1 MKPISSIAANVQ
13 ASTTM
18 ALDSLYKEMKANGI
32 DVIGFAAGEP
42 DFPTPDHIKYA
53 GIDAIV
59 TNKTTYTPASGTL
72 DLKLAVCKRLKEDLD
87 LDYAPN
93 QIVCTSG
100 AKHCVYVALRTL
112 VDPGDEV
119 IVPAPYWVSYV
130 ELVNMVGA
138 TPVAVV
144 ATEEEDFKLTP
155 EKLESVITPKTKAI
169 ILNNPSNPT
178 GMLYTREELKA
189 LADVIVKHD
198 LYVLAD
204 EIYYKLVYDGREF
217 VSLAS
222 LGEDIKKHTII
233 INGVSKSYAM
243 TGWRIGYIACEA
255 NIAKVAANYLSHSTG
270 NPCSISQAAALA
282 GLNESQETVEEMRKA
297 FEERR
302 NYMVERMNA
311 IPGVSCLKP
320 EGAFYVMMNIKEL
333 MGKNLHG
340 KVINSSDD
348 FSDVFLKEGLVCIV
362 PCSGF
367 GMEGFLR
374 WSYATSMEN
383 IKKGMDRLEQFLTG
397 DFDRSDR

>member
-1 MKPISSIAANVQ
+1 LKPISAIASNVQ
-13 ASTTM
+13 ASTTL
-18 ALDSLYKEMKANGI
+18 ALDSLYKEMKASGI

-42 DFPTPDHIKYA
+42 DFATPEHIKYA
-53 GIDAIV
+53 AMESV
-59 TNKTTYTPASGTL
+59 VNNKTKYTPASGTL
-72 DLKLAVCKRLKEDLD
+72 DLKKAVCQRLKEDLD

-93 QIVCTSG
+93 QIVCSSG

-112 VDPGDEV
+112 VNPGDEV

-130 ELVNMVGA
+130 ELVKMVGGI
-138 TPVAVV
+138 PVTVT

-155 EKLESVITPKTKAI
+155 EKLQSVITPNTKAI

-178 GMLYTREELKA
+178 GMLYTRRELEA
-189 LADVIVKHD
+189 LAQVMVDND
-198 LYVLAD
+198 LYVISD

-222 LGEDIKKHTII
+222 LGEEIKKRTLI

-243 TGWRIGYIACEA
+243 TGWRLGYLACESS
-255 NIAKVAANYLSHSTG
+255 IAKAASNYLSHSTG
-270 NPCSISQAAALA
+270 NPSSISQAASVVALR
-282 GLNESQETVEEMRKA
+282 ESQETVEQMRQA
-297 FEERR
+297 FEARR

-311 IPGVSCLKP
+311 IEGVSCLKP
-320 EGAFYVMMNIKEL
+320 EGAFYVMMNIKKL
-333 MGKNLHG
+333 IGKTIYG
-340 KVINSSDD
+340 RVINSSDD

-383 IKKGMDRLEQFLTG
+383 IKEGMDRLERFLAEG
-397 DFDRSDR
+397 LAEEG

>member
-72 DLKLAVCKRLKEDLD
+72 DLKRAVCKRLKEDLD

>member
-1 MKPISSIAANVQ
+1 MKPISAIASNVQ
-13 ASTTM
+13 ASTTL
-18 ALDSLYKEMKANGI
+18 ALDSLYKEMKASGI

-42 DFPTPDHIKYA
+42 DFATPEHIKYA
-53 GIDAIV
+53 AMESV
-59 TNKTTYTPASGTL
+59 VNNKTKYTPASGTL
-72 DLKLAVCKRLKEDLD
+72 ELKKAVCQRLKEDLD

-93 QIVCTSG
+93 QIVCSSG

-112 VDPGDEV
+112 VNPGDEV

-130 ELVNMVGA
+130 ELVKMVGGI
-138 TPVAVV
+138 PVTVT

-155 EKLESVITPKTKAI
+155 EKLQSVITPNTKAI

-178 GMLYTREELKA
+178 GMLYTRRELEA
-189 LADVIVKHD
+189 LAQVMVDND
-198 LYVLAD
+198 LYVISD

-222 LGEDIKKHTII
+222 LGEEIKKRTLI

-243 TGWRIGYIACEA
+243 TGWRLGYLACESS
-255 NIAKVAANYLSHSTG
+255 IAKAASNYLSHSTG
-270 NPCSISQAAALA
+270 NPSSISQAASVVALR
-282 GLNESQETVEEMRKA
+282 ESQETVEQMRQA
-297 FEERR
+297 FEARR

-311 IPGVSCLKP
+311 IEGVSCLKP
-320 EGAFYVMMNIKEL
+320 EGAFYVMMNIKKL
-333 MGKNLHG
+333 IGKTIYG
-340 KVINSSDD
+340 RVINSSDD

-383 IKKGMDRLEQFLTG
+383 IKEGMDRLERFLAEG
-397 DFDRSDR
+397 LAEEG

>member
-1 MKPISSIAANVQ
+1 MKSLSSIAANVQ

-18 ALDSLYKEMKANGI
+18 ALDSLYKEMKANGV

-59 TNKTTYTPASGTL
+59 NNKTTYTPASGTL
-72 DLKLAVCKRLKEDLD
+72 DLKRAICKRLKEDLD

-93 QIVCTSG
+93 QIVVSSG

-130 ELVNMVGA
+130 ELVKMVGGV
-138 TPVAVV
+138 PVAVT

-178 GMLYTREELKA
+178 GMLYTRQELQA
-189 LADVIVKHD
+189 LAEVIVKHD

-222 LGEDIKKHTII
+222 LGEEIKKRTII

-255 NIAKVAANYLSHSTG
+255 SIAKVTANYLSHSTG
-270 NPCSISQAAALA
+270 NPSSVSQAASVAALNA
-282 GLNESQETVEEMRKA
+282 DQAQVEEMRKA
-297 FEERR
+297 FEQRR
-302 NYMVERMNA
+302 NYIVERMNA

-333 MGKNLHG
+333 MGKTIHG

-348 FSDVFLKEGLVCIV
+348 FGDIFLKEGLVCIV

-383 IKKGMDRLEQFLTG
+383 IREGMDRLERFLTE
-397 DFDRSDR
+397 DEDRSER

>member
-1 MKPISSIAANVQ
+1 MKPISAIASNVQ
-13 ASTTM
+13 ASTTL
-18 ALDSLYKEMKANGI
+18 ALDSLYKEMKASGI

-42 DFPTPDHIKYA
+42 DFATPEHIKYA
-53 GIDAIV
+53 AMESV
-59 TNKTTYTPASGTL
+59 VNNKTKYTPASGTL
-72 DLKLAVCKRLKEDLD
+72 ELKKAVCQRLKEDLD

-93 QIVCTSG
+93 QIVCSSG

-112 VDPGDEV
+112 VNPGDEV

-130 ELVNMVGA
+130 ELVKRVGGI
-138 TPVAVV
+138 PVTVT

-155 EKLESVITPKTKAI
+155 EKLQSVITPNTKAI

-178 GMLYTREELKA
+178 GMLYTRRELEA
-189 LADVIVKHD
+189 LAQVMVDND
-198 LYVLAD
+198 LYVISD

-222 LGEDIKKHTII
+222 LGEEIKKRTLI

-243 TGWRIGYIACEA
+243 TGWRLGYLACESS
-255 NIAKVAANYLSHSTG
+255 IAKAASNYLSHSTG
-270 NPCSISQAAALA
+270 NPSSISQAASVVALR
-282 GLNESQETVEEMRKA
+282 ESQETVEQMRQA
-297 FEERR
+297 FEARR

-311 IPGVSCLKP
+311 IEGVSCLKP
-320 EGAFYVMMNIKEL
+320 EGAFYVMMNIKKL
-333 MGKNLHG
+333 IGKTIYG
-340 KVINSSDD
+340 RVINSSDD

-383 IKKGMDRLEQFLTG
+383 IKEGMDRLERFLAEG
-397 DFDRSDR
+397 LAEEG